1 MQRRYRRNQQR
12 KDKQK
17 ACPHL
22 SAAAFPT
29 TVYCFLVTSLSYV
42 LATGI
47 SSNTS
52 KYASSRSDLLHQ
64 LNDSI
69 EALVQR
75 VSPAIVQIQVT
86 GYGSA
91 EEPERGQTDLLVGRR
106 RAIGSGVIVD
116 PTGYIVTNAHVV
128 SGAQLIEVIVPP
140 RVGSSGRLDP
150 AQGPQGKSYQA
161 RIVGTSKEIDLAVL
175 KIDAHDLAALSIA
188 SSPYAGA
195 AG

>member
-1 MQRRYRRNQQR
+1 MPPSNRFRYRRYRL
-12 KDKQK
+12 
-17 ACPHL
+17 AL
-22 SAAAFPT
+22 LMSGAAFA
-29 TVYCFLVTSLSYV
+29 LSP
-42 LATGI
+42 G
-47 SSNTS
+47 
-52 KYASSRSDLLHQ
+52 ASAQAPADTAVAHPDLLHQ

-69 EALVQR
+69 ESLVQR

-91 EEPERGQTDLLVGRR
+91 EEPERGQTELLVGRR

-140 RVGSSGRLDP
+140 RVGTSGHLDP

-161 RIVGTSKEIDLAVL
+161 RLVGTSRN
-175 KIDAHDLAALSIA
+175 SI
-188 SSPYAGA
+188 SR
-195 AG
+195 